1 METVILLARLSRHLM
16 CFSRNYN
23 SVDVS
28 THLRSMSDTGYMG
41 LDHIR
46 EVHPWGMIC
55 LLLGFASHAEAG
67 EKSAAF
73 SKHLC
78 RLAWSQGA
86 VGTTNTESKV
96 RGCSV
101 LSTLL
106 PLPCLPACGLWVQPW
121 GFGSRIRCGSS
132 HPGLVFHAS
141 GETSMS
147 MPWKTLIFV
156 ETSHCILLKY
166 LYCTVLFHH
175 SYINIE
181 V

>member
-1 METVILLARLSRHLM
+1 MLFRKKITCALETVILLARLSRHLM

-28 THLRSMSDTGYMG
+28 THLRSMSGTGYMG

-106 PLPCLPACGLWVQPW
+106 PLPCLQVPAGCGYNHGALVA
-121 GFGSRIRCGSS
+121 SS
-132 HPGLVFHAS
+132 GVGAATRDLCFMLVGKRA
-141 GETSMS
+141 
-147 MPWKTLIFV
+147 
-156 ETSHCILLKY
+156 
-166 LYCTVLFHH
+166 
-175 SYINIE
+175 
-181 V
+181 